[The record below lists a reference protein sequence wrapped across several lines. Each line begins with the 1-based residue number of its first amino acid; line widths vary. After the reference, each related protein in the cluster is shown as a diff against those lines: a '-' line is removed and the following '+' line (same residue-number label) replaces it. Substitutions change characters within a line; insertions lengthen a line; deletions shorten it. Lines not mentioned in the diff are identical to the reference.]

1 MSSIKGFLGDSP
13 DRAGLTDPVV
23 LLYHH
28 ITPTGR
34 EPFSI
39 SQDAF
44 YNQVR
49 WLVTGDYQIVTLGE
63 FPGGHREAR
72 RVFITFDDGYEDVYH
87 YALPVLKRFGAAASV
102 FIITDY
108 IGKTNDWE
116 HKGLPRYR
124 HLTENQISEL
134 CTAGWEMHSHT
145 ASHRNI
151 RRMPLKE
158 IQEDASRAK
167 KVLQEWN
174 KGPLFC
180 AYPAGRSEPRLVHT
194 LHRQGYHGAFGAEPG
209 RPLNDGFHLGRIP
222 VTCNTLAD
230 FIRLMTKD
238 T

>member
-1 MSSIKGFLGDSP
+1 MNSIKGLMGYPPGRTGF
-13 DRAGLTDPVV
+13 VV

-49 WLVTGDYQIVTLGE
+49 WLVAGGYQIVPLGE
-63 FPGGHREAR
+63 FPGGHCEAR

-87 YALPVLKRFGAAASV
+87 YVFPVLKHFGAAATL
-102 FIITDY
+102 FLITDY

-116 HKGLPRYR
+116 HPGLPRYR

-134 CTAGWEMHSHT
+134 CAAGWEMHSHT
-145 ASHRNI
+145 ASHRNF

-158 IQEDASRAK
+158 IRDDVSRAK

-174 KGPLFC
+174 PGPLFC
-180 AYPAGRSEPRLVHT
+180 AYPAGRSEPRLAHE
-194 LHRQGYHGAFGAEPG
+194 LHRQGYRGAFGAEPG
-209 RPLNDGFHLGRIP
+209 SPMADGFHLGRIP
-222 VTCNTLAD
+222 VTSNDLTY
-230 FIRLMTKD
+230 FIRLMTRD
-238 T
+238 A